1 MNTIYKIHY
10 KITKRIKFFKNVPGR
25 IRTYDLRIR
34 NPSLYPTELRARD
47 INSIW
52 HCVSKSSNFMLK
64 MPSKIQ
70 LQLFL
75 TVFVHYL
82 RYL

>member
-1 MNTIYKIHY
+1 
-10 KITKRIKFFKNVPGR
+10 
-25 IRTYDLRIR
+25 
-34 NPSLYPTELRARD
+34 
-47 INSIW
+47 
-52 HCVSKSSNFMLK
+52 VSKSSNFMLK